1 MTLLAR
7 ALRLIAIV
15 IAVLGV
21 VDPAFTWPRTDR
33 PLVAL
38 IDAGGR
44 GASAATDRV
53 ARALAANYEV
63 HRGPI
68 AGAESTVLVGT
79 VLPGAPPAVS
89 GAVVAV
95 APTAAARRVEI
106 IAATAPAVASPAAR
120 IPVVV
125 TLRAVGVNGR
135 TLRVDV
141 LDGRVLLDRRTIAVP
156 NDDARLEV
164 TLSAAAL
171 QIGLT
176 RLAIRVSD
184 DAADGAAPT
193 AAASAPAAS
202 DIASLGGEAVTV
214 TEVAD
219 ERWPVLVVD
228 ARPSWMSTFVR
239 RAIEADR
246 RFVVTSRVNTSTT
259 VAVESGN
266 APALSN
272 ADALTPFAAIVI
284 GAPDAL
290 AASDVRALET
300 FARRRGGAVVLLMDR
315 PDTGPFA
322 ALTSAAAWRDVRGVE
337 RRVLATPAGSLVATE
352 LAVPTSLA
360 AGVDVLAA
368 AGNAETPA
376 VWQAPLGA
384 GRVIVNGALDA
395 WRYRVREQNGFARFW
410 THTIGRAAASAP
422 PAISVEPA
430 TRVLAPNASL
440 DVRVTVRAVQLSD
453 PTKPAPTVAVRARAI
468 ARGAIGDG
476 ELVHLWPTPER
487 GVFAG
492 SLTVGATQGTHRIV
506 ADVVSAD
513 GAALGSASAD
523 VLTGEELGAPASQD
537 LAAWATAQ
545 GGVSVTEADAPALER
560 ALRAHAAPPT
570 AEQVRPMRSMWWL
583 PVFIAALGGE
593 WWLRRRRGER

>member
-1 MTLLAR
+1 MTSLAR

-15 IAVLGV
+15 IAMLGV

-38 IDAGGR
+38 IDAGSR
-44 GASAATDRV
+44 GATAATDRI
-53 ARALAANYEV
+53 ARALAANYDV

-79 VLPGAPPAVS
+79 VLPGATPAVS
-89 GAVVAV
+89 GTVVAV
-95 APTAAARRVEI
+95 APTVAARRVEI

-125 TLRAVGVNGR
+125 TLRAVGVKGR

-141 LDGRVLLDRRTIAVP
+141 LDGRVLLDRRTIVVP
-156 NDDARLEV
+156 DDDARLEV

-176 RLAIRVSD
+176 RLMIRVSD
-184 DAADGAAPT
+184 DAADGAAP
-193 AAASAPAAS
+193 AAS
-202 DIASLGGEAVTV
+202 DINAIGDEAVTV

-219 ERWPVLVVD
+219 ARWPVLVVD

-246 RFVVTSRVNTSTT
+246 RFMVTSRVNTSTT

-272 ADALTPFAAIVI
+272 VDALTPFAAIVI

-290 AASDVRALET
+290 AAGDVRALEM
-300 FARRRGGAVVLLMDR
+300 FARRRGGTVVLLMDR
-315 PDTGPFA
+315 PDSGPFA
-322 ALTSAAAWRDVRGVE
+322 VLTGAVAWRDVRGVE

-376 VWQAPLGA
+376 IWQTPLGA

-422 PAISVEPA
+422 PPISVEPA

-453 PTKPAPTVAVRARAI
+453 ATKPAPTVAVRARAI
-468 ARGAIGDG
+468 AQGATGDG
-476 ELVHLWPTPER
+476 APVRLWPTPER

-506 ADVVSAD
+506 ADAVSAD

-523 VLTGEELGAPASQD
+523 VFTGEVLSAPASQD

-560 ALRAHAAPPT
+560 ALRAHASPPM
-570 AEQVRPMRSMWWL
+570 AEQVRPMRSLWWL